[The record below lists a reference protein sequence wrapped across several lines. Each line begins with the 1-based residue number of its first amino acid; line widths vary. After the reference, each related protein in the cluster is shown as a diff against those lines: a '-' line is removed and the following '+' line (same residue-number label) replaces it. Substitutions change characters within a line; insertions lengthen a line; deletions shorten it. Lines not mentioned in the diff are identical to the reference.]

1 MMCFI
6 RWVCDQYLRVSGLV
20 PDLDVR
26 YIYIEMEHYINSIFC
41 RKEFEG
47 ALLQH
52 HLVFG
57 STYDIKLLPKHT
69 VTHHKCC
76 HNSHNFVQKEG

>member
-1 MMCFI
+1 M
-6 RWVCDQYLRVSGLV
+6 VTELV
-20 PDLDVR
+20 PSLMDDAFHEMDLRSISESVR
-26 YIYIEMEHYINSIFC
+26 ACLYIEMEHYINRTFC

-69 VTHHKCC
+69 VAHHKCC
-76 HNSHNFVQKEG
+76 HNSHNFV